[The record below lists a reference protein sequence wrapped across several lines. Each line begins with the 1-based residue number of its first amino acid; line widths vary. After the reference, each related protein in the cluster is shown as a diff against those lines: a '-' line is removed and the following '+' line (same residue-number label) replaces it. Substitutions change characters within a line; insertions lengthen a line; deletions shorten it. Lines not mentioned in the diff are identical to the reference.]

1 MSTSSRLP
9 TLGPRGEG
17 WVVLQGVLLSL
28 DVLAGV
34 AGLAGIGGPIAD
46 GGSRLV
52 LAVVGAGAMAAGG
65 LLALR
70 GGLDLRDSLTPLPHP
85 RDGASLVE
93 TGVYRLV
100 RHPIYGGVVI
110 GALGWGL
117 VTASAAAIVGAA
129 VLLGF
134 FRLKSGL
141 EEVWLG
147 QSYPSYAAYRTR
159 TRRMLPFLY

>member
-1 MSTSSRLP
+1 MI
-9 TLGPRGEG
+9 
-17 WVVLQGVLLSL
+17 
-28 DVLAGV
+28 
-34 AGLAGIGGPIAD
+34 GI
-46 GGSRLV
+46 V
-52 LAVVGAGAMAAGG
+52 AGG
-65 LLALR
+65 LLAVL
-70 GGLDLRDSLTPLPHP
+70 GVVTLRDSLTALPHP

-100 RHPIYGGVVI
+100 RHPIYGGIVI

-141 EEVWLG
+141 EEVWLS
-147 QSYPSYAAYRTR
+147 QRYPEYTAYRSR
-159 TRRMLPFLY
+159 TRRMLPLLY